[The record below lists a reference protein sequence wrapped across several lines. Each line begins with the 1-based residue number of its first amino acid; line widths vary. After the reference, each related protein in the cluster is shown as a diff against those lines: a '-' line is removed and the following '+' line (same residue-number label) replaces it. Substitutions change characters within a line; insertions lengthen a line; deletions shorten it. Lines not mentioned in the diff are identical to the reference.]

1 VVVRPRLRRT
11 LFWKYAVYFA
21 GLVSIALLTS
31 GLVELLFLYRESRV
45 LVEALQREKV
55 RTVALRIEQ
64 FARLIEAQLR
74 APLLLRQAGASESP
88 NELALELI
96 RLLRQAPAVIGRRLD
111 RRRGGPAGEGIAN
124 RSRRDRPRESWIDNP
139 AYVAARSGALY
150 VSPGQF
156 PR

>member
-1 VVVRPRLRRT
+1 MVVRPRLRRT

-21 GLVSIALLTS
+21 GLVSIALLAS
-31 GLVELLFLYRESRV
+31 GLVGLYFSYRESRV

-96 RLLRQAPAVIGRRLD
+96 RLLRQAPAVMDVVWVDGAGIQQVKVSRIGRD
-111 RRRGGPAGEGIAN
+111 EIGAA
-124 RSRRDRPRESWIDNP
+124 ESCIDKT
-139 AYVAARSGALY
+139 AYVAARRVAL
-150 VSPGQF
+150 
-156 PR
+156 